1 MRVIVLVLLAGC
13 VGQIS
18 GEGDKGLTAAQ
29 KHALDM
35 WTQKAQPAFVQATCT
50 SCHDGSMPGIGYLAG
65 SNTTDIRD
73 TILAFSPKVVSLDSP
88 QASYVLNKGKHE
100 GPALTVQEFTDIVT
114 WIQAEADA
122 QNGMGTSTAIQ
133 TSPVTVNL
141 CTGGAVGSPTCQI
154 NTVDISAIANAP
166 ALPGAHIDFVV
177 QPVSNAMYF
186 TQLTANAG
194 ADGLFIEHPLFLYLP
209 PTGTMCADGTAPP
222 CPDSIDR
229 FYNIQVDV
237 MAGASQPIGSGG
249 GASFAGFAPVSGA
262 QIQIAF
268 TVIDKYR
275 P

>member
-1 MRVIVLVLLAGC
+1 MRALVLVLLVGC
-13 VGQIS
+13 VGEIS
-18 GEGDKGLTAAQ
+18 GEGDKGLTPQQ

-35 WTQKAQPAFVQATCT
+35 WTQKAQPAFTQATCI

-65 SNTTDIRD
+65 ATTTDIRD
-73 TILAFSPKVVSLDSP
+73 TILAFSPKVVSIDSP
-88 QASYVLNKGKHE
+88 QGSYVLNKGKHE
-100 GPALTVQEFTDIVT
+100 GPPLSVQQFSDILT

-122 QNGMGTSTAIQ
+122 QNGMITSTAVQ
-133 TSPVTVNL
+133 TTPYTVNL
-141 CTGGAVGSPTCQI
+141 CTGGAVGSATCPV

-186 TQLTANAG
+186 TQVTATAG
-194 ADGLFIEHPLFLYLP
+194 ADGLYVEHPLFLYLP

-229 FYNIQVDV
+229 FYNIQLNV
-237 MAGASQPIGSGG
+237 MSAGSQPLGSGG
-249 GASFAGFAPVSGA
+249 QSFAGFTPVSGA
-262 QIQIAF
+262 QLQIAF
-268 TVIDKYR
+268 TVVDKYH